1 MGFLRHS
8 MQPAVVKTAISFGD
22 ALKALTISVSAP
34 EHEFWPLESS
44 FQEIDEEIL
53 SRIGGHHQI
62 ADALLLD
69 LAERHSGRLASF
81 DRRIATLLPATSVSQ
96 SAIEL
101 IPA

>member
-1 MGFLRHS
+1 

-22 ALKALTISVSAP
+22 ALKALTTSVAAP
-34 EHEFWPLESS
+34 EHEFWHLASS

-69 LAERHSGRLASF
+69 LAKRHSGRLATF
-81 DRRIATLLPATSVSQ
+81 DRRIASLLPATSVSQ
-96 SAIEL
+96 TAIEL